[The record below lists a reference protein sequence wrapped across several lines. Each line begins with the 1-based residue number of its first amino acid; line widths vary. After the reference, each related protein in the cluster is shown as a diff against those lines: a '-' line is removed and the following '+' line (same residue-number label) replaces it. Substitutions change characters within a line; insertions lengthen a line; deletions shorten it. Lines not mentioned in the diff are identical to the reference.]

1 MSNEDDKEDLLEAVM
16 RNAPK
21 RKPKIPDGYVLVKIS
36 ELPGWIRES
45 LRAVMKEKPI
55 VFARSTTNYQTGG
68 FEWSPLYNGQE
79 PSNDILQEMGN
90 NAAQAVASHEED
102 WISDI
107 DAVVEMSG
115 GTSLRKQ
122 TQRLVDSLTDKEREL
137 LARMHSHSGVTDI
150 KRTTITCSRCGG
162 AMPWVGSD
170 LAGGYACPRCD
181 SGVDEHTIE
190 DRILRAVFETLDTSE
205 AWARARRDPNAFRRA
220 VRHVLDDCCSI
231 CGESL
236 SAHLCRKGT

>member
-1 MSNEDDKEDLLEAVM
+1 MVRSVSNEDDKEDLLEAVM

-68 FEWSPLYNGQE
+68 SEWSPLYNGQE
-79 PSNDILQEMGN
+79 PSNEILQEMGN

-137 LARMHSHSGVTDI
+137 LKQRFQDPSGRMEPIAGERGPCHG
-150 KRTTITCSRCGG
+150 CGKS
-162 AMPWVGSD
+162 VGD
-170 LAGGYACPRCD
+170 HPND
-181 SGVDEHTIE
+181 SGCQAWHDDYSPT
-190 DRILRAVFETLDTSE
+190 LRLC
-205 AWARARRDPNAFRRA
+205 P
-220 VRHVLDDCCSI
+220 I
-231 CGESL
+231 CGESWP
-236 SAHLCRKGT
+236 SHLCRGPSSHDHGGSNG